1 MFWDRLSIILDR
13 VAKIWCISPFK
24 VSVLACKMRQDA
36 QQSDNDSKWCDFHE
50 STNRRILK
58 GI

>member
-50 STNRRILK
+50 
-58 GI
+58 